1 MKGSSFP
8 FYPMSYRT
16 LVRLCSASGDLSALC
31 GDHYLERCD
40 ESVEVGRFGTESLAA
55 HNFLGFRA
63 FGSSSSAAAVMASA
77 TRRRDPQRAVAD
89 DLHVYGQQLK
99 DSDLLLGRYPANRS
113 CATSASSHRRNRLAT
128 TPSATPSV
136 TSTKVA

>member
-16 LVRLCSASGDLSALC
+16 LVRLCRASGDLSALC

-55 HNFLGFRA
+55 HSGV
-63 FGSSSSAAAVMASA
+63 SPVA
-77 TRRRDPQRAVAD
+77 T
-89 DLHVYGQQLK
+89 G
-99 DSDLLLGRYPANRS
+99 
-113 CATSASSHRRNRLAT
+113 SHRFRELVLA
-128 TPSATPSV
+128 PRR
-136 TSTKVA
+136 

>member
-16 LVRLCSASGDLSALC
+16 LVRLCRVSGDLSALC

-55 HNFLGFRA
+55 HAPGRSLGPLLRRAIVGPKIETGADKLGEVA
-63 FGSSSSAAAVMASA
+63 FGTCVRS
-77 TRRRDPQRAVAD
+77 
-89 DLHVYGQQLK
+89 LH
-99 DSDLLLGRYPANRS
+99 DI
-113 CATSASSHRRNRLAT
+113 
-128 TPSATPSV
+128 
-136 TSTKVA
+136 